1 MSDAKGTERG
11 GRANPPVTTTT
22 VGVATPDKAARE
34 WKRTVP
40 ADRLE
45 KKKIKLTLERREKK
59 SVKLLTFF
67 LVILLGLMGFL
78 LA

>member
-45 KKKIKLTLERREKK
+45 KKIKLTLERREKK